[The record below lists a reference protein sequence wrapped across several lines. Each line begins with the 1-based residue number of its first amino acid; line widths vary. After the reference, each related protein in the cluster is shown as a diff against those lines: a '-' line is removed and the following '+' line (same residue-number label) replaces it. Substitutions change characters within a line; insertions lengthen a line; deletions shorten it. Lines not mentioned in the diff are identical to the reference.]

1 MKQLTMI
8 VALLF
13 AGIATAD
20 DHVDPATKAIY
31 DRSCGFC
38 HVSGAAGAPKTGDAA
53 AWESRMAL
61 GMDAMVLSVKNGK
74 GAMPPR
80 GMCMDCTDE
89 QFADLITYMAKA
101 K

>member
-20 DHVDPATKAIY
+20 DHLGPATKAIY

-38 HVSGAAGAPKTGDAA
+38 HTSGAAGAPKTGDAA

-61 GMDAMVLSVKNGK
+61 GMDGFRFLVRL
-74 GAMPPR
+74 
-80 GMCMDCTDE
+80 
-89 QFADLITYMAKA
+89 LIALDFPAFERPAKA
-101 K
+101 TSQPRSGGH

>member
-53 AWESRMAL
+53 AWE
-61 GMDAMVLSVKNGK
+61 
-74 GAMPPR
+74 
-80 GMCMDCTDE
+80 
-89 QFADLITYMAKA
+89 
-101 K
+101 

>member
-61 GMDAMVLSVKNGK
+61 AGVPLGVFVSQNTTL
-74 GAMPPR
+74 R
-80 GMCMDCTDE
+80 
-89 QFADLITYMAKA
+89 L
-101 K
+101 